1 MHYEKSKILKILLC
15 STWFSFFTTE
25 YLEMGTLIS
34 FKVSPFMVE
43 YEIKKDCP
51 QLYMKWYFIVDN

>member
-1 MHYEKSKILKILLC
+1 
-15 STWFSFFTTE
+15 
-25 YLEMGTLIS
+25 MGTLIS